1 MPLSV
6 AIRVAATLK
15 AVAEAMVNIE
25 LRTINRPYFIINCLK

>member
-15 AVAEAMVNIE
+15 AVAEVMENVE
-25 LRTINRPYFIINCLK
+25 LQTINRLYFIINY